1 MTGPSECHPYDE
13 TCGGPGG
20 PCRNHGGL
28 LTGPPGRED
37 DPCEANAAFIAAAR
51 TDIAAL
57 LADRVALAARLAEV
71 EGEVE
76 RLREP
81 FAQRERIERLIEASS
96 LGSPEAKAAR
106 DRVPMEVGIAIT
118 KAADYL
124 GRAKRAEAERDEAR
138 AAVERGLA
146 LADDFEAQ
154 YARNAIFR
162 THADRL
168 RAALRGEAGEGRADL
183 AVAIARVTPCSC
195 SVQRARAEAAEAE
208 LAALAD
214 RMAARAGEV
223 ERAEAVIALLQPS
236 PNRDECELK
245 IRRSCMEYL
254 ASGLVGGRA
263 DEARAEGAVLRVR
276 RIAESNALTT
286 RALGRQDDERRW
298 LDLLHVL
305 DRIES
310 GEAS

>member
-138 AAVERGLA
+138 AAVERVEGLA
-146 LADDFEAQ
+146 GYYERGCADDGVEIPSVIPRGV
-154 YARNAIFR
+154 ARRI
-162 THADRL
+162 

-263 DEARAEGAVLRVR
+263 DEARAEAWDEAVRECHGLGWLHDF
-276 RIAESNALTT
+276 ALSD
-286 RALGRQDDERRW
+286 ALDRNPY
-298 LDLLHVL
+298 
-305 DRIES
+305 RIES